1 MDIAAQTATKL
12 QMLSGINE
20 NCSDILGFITNLRLI
35 LITFVIQSLI
45 RTNKYHIIIEYY
57 NLQKNKVEI
66 VFRIIF
72 GALGIAF

>member
-20 NCSDILGFITNLRLI
+20 NCSDTLGFITNLRLI

-45 RTNKYHIIIEYY
+45 RTNKYHIIID
-57 NLQKNKVEI
+57 
-66 VFRIIF
+66 
-72 GALGIAF
+72 